1 MLEAC
6 WQLPVAVCTDH
17 RSLDSLLAALS
28 RDTPSALVRRP
39 TQHQMSRL
47 PRYGAEAA
55 KPLWK
60 IEIIERGGML
70 SAIQE
75 INSALD
81 GEQWAEARNQC
92 DSALERWP
100 RWRALRTTRD
110 RVADGPPPTDVSL
123 VEIDEESLPSAR
135 AARVPKHIER
145 MSDVLHKI
153 CDYLAH
159 DYRWSPLWT
168 SKKPFLA
175 SLIEDGP
182 IEDED
187 VDEVYTMAYGP
198 SVCGGGYQDP
208 TNTCKRLVKYQ
219 RLRGVSTAWC
229 QPLYSHVRRL
239 CISFEWF
246 AQMPPELGDRFPN
259 VEALSITGEPVR
271 HLSEAGYVRQAQA
284 ALPECLRR
292 MPRLRAL
299 WLFSIQLQ
307 QFPDWFSELPLTEL
321 YVMFPRPDGSLLY
334 DAFADASLLYP
345 SWVEDEACLP
355 RGLEVLKLECS
366 VVALS
371 LGCVRRLP
379 HLRELV
385 TDYSVDNLPAWL
397 REVTSL
403 RRLRGRATGSDAF
416 LDADLLRDMSLE
428 AVDYSTAS
436 MDQSDGL
443 NVVGFVSTLERLVV
457 GTACGASLR
466 ELNIGG
472 IHLDAVPGCLRA
484 LRLQYLDVKQTGLT
498 SLPQWLAELPLVALK
513 VSDNV
518 RLATLPSSLRSLT
531 SLKVLELSDTN
542 LGGPQPDRG
551 PYGAPY
557 VALAIGGELVKL
569 DRTEAIAEAD
579 RRDAILQPL
588 SVALPDLRIRLHSHS
603 ERHSINM
610 LQIDADKYFW
620 HAKCGFDW
628 LDPVFY
634 TDEDHR
640 MYVMNG
646 IEEAR
651 TRIRARRLAERA
663 RSSE

>member
-1 MLEAC
+1 
-6 WQLPVAVCTDH
+6 
-17 RSLDSLLAALS
+17 
-28 RDTPSALVRRP
+28 
-39 TQHQMSRL
+39 MSRL

-81 GEQWAEARNQC
+81 GEQWAEARNHC
-92 DSALERWP
+92 DRALERWP

-123 VEIDEESLPSAR
+123 VEIDEYSLPSAR

-145 MSDVLHKI
+145 MSDVLPKI

-159 DYRWSPLWT
+159 DYHWSPLWT

-198 SVCGGGYQDP
+198 TLCHGGYIDP
-208 TNTCKRLVKYQ
+208 TSDCTRLVTYQ
-219 RLRGVSTAWC
+219 QLRGVSTSWRL
-229 QPLYSHVRRL
+229 PLYSHVRRL

-246 AQMPPELGDRFPN
+246 AQMPPELGDRFTN
-259 VEALSITGEPVR
+259 VEMVTINGVPYSARPELYQADYVR
-271 HLSEAGYVRQAQA
+271 HAQV

-299 WLFSIQLQ
+299 KISRIQLQ
-307 QFPDWFSELPLTEL
+307 QFPDWFAELPLKEL
-321 YVMFPRPDGSLLY
+321 YVTFPTPGYHAITDG
-334 DAFADASLLYP
+334 SLLYP

-355 RGLEVLKLECS
+355 RGLEVLKLEGS
-366 VVALS
+366 ARALS
-371 LGCVRRLP
+371 LSCVRRLR

-385 TDYSVDNLPAWL
+385 TDYCVESYPAWL

-403 RRLRGRATGSDAF
+403 RRLRASARITF
-416 LDADLLRDMSLE
+416 LDAASIDVLRDMSLE
-428 AVDYSTAS
+428 AVDCSIAFFE
-436 MDQSDGL
+436 QSDGL
-443 NVVGFVSTLERLVV
+443 DVVGLESKLERLVV

-466 ELNIGG
+466 ELNISGL
-472 IHLDAVPGCLRA
+472 HLNAVPGCLRA

-513 VSDNV
+513 VSDCV
-518 RLATLPSSLRSLT
+518 
-531 SLKVLELSDTN
+531 E
-542 LGGPQPDRG
+542 
-551 PYGAPY
+551 
-557 VALAIGGELVKL
+557 
-569 DRTEAIAEAD
+569 
-579 RRDAILQPL
+579 
-588 SVALPDLRIRLHSHS
+588 
-603 ERHSINM
+603 IN
-610 LQIDADKYFW
+610 Q
-620 HAKCGFDW
+620 CVG
-628 LDPVFY
+628 
-634 TDEDHR
+634 
-640 MYVMNG
+640 
-646 IEEAR
+646 R
-651 TRIRARRLAERA
+651 TR
-663 RSSE
+663 

>member
-1 MLEAC
+1 
-6 WQLPVAVCTDH
+6 
-17 RSLDSLLAALS
+17 
-28 RDTPSALVRRP
+28 
-39 TQHQMSRL
+39 MSRL
-47 PRYGAEAA
+47 QRLGAEAA

-70 SAIQE
+70 SAIEE

-81 GEQWAEARNQC
+81 GEQWAEARHHC
-92 DSALERWP
+92 DRALARWP

-110 RVADGPPPTDVSL
+110 RLAEYLWIHYGPTCATPGPRPPPPTDVQL
-123 VEIDEESLPSAR
+123 VEIDEYSLPSAR
-135 AARVPKHIER
+135 AARVPKHISR

-159 DYRWSPLWT
+159 DYHWSPLWT
-168 SKKPFLA
+168 TKKPFLA

-182 IEDED
+182 IEDDD
-187 VDEVYTMAYGP
+187 VEEVYTMAYGP
-198 SVCGGGYQDP
+198 SLCGGGYQDP
-208 TNTCKRLVKYQ
+208 ANTCKRLVKYQ
-219 RLRGVSTAWC
+219 RLRGVSTVWC

-239 CISFEWF
+239 VISFEWF
-246 AQMPPELGDRFPN
+246 ARLPPELGNRFPN
-259 VEALSITGEPVR
+259 VEALTITGPDVR
-271 HLSEAGYVRQAQA
+271 HLSEAGYVRQAQV

-292 MPRLRAL
+292 MPRLGAL
-299 WLFSIQLQ
+299 WLYRIQLQ
-307 QFPDWFSELPLTEL
+307 QFPDWFAELPLKEL
-321 YVMFPRPDGSLLY
+321 YVMFPSPEYGIFDG
-334 DAFADASLLYP
+334 SLLYP
-345 SWVEDEACLP
+345 SWVNDEACLP

-366 VVALS
+366 PVYLHFI
-371 LGCVRRLP
+371 GCVRRLP
-379 HLRELV
+379 RLRELV
-385 TDYSVDNLPAWL
+385 TNYCEHNFPAWL

-403 RRLRGRATGSDAF
+403 RRLSARAQESF
-416 LDADLLRDMSLE
+416 LDVASIDVLRDMSLE
-428 AVDYSTAS
+428 AVDYSTAFFE
-436 MDQSDGL
+436 QSDGL
-443 NVVGFVSTLERLVV
+443 EDVGLESRLERLVV

-472 IHLDAVPGCLRA
+472 LHLDAVPGCLRG

-542 LGGPQPDRG
+542 LGGPQPDKG
-551 PYGAPY
+551 PYGAAH
-557 VALAIGGELVKL
+557 VALAIGGVLVKL

-620 HAKCGFDW
+620 HAQCGFDW
-628 LDPVFY
+628 LDPIFY
-634 TDEDHR
+634 TDEDFPLR
-640 MYVMNG
+640 LISSTSG
-646 IEEAR
+646 IEECR
-651 TRIRARRLAERA
+651 SRIRARRVAERGGA
-663 RSSE
+663 AAAAA

>member
-1 MLEAC
+1 
-6 WQLPVAVCTDH
+6 
-17 RSLDSLLAALS
+17 
-28 RDTPSALVRRP
+28 
-39 TQHQMSRL
+39 MSRFQRL
-47 PRYGAEAA
+47 GAEAA

-81 GEQWAEARNQC
+81 GEQWAEARHHC
-92 DSALERWP
+92 DRALARWP

-110 RVADGPPPTDVSL
+110 RLAEYLWIHYGPTCATPGPRPPPPTDVQL
-123 VEIDEESLPSAR
+123 VEIDEYSLPSAR
-135 AARVPKHIER
+135 AARVPKHISR

-159 DYRWSPLWT
+159 DYHWSPLWT
-168 SKKPFLA
+168 TKKPFLA

-182 IEDED
+182 IEDDD
-187 VDEVYTMAYGP
+187 VEEVYTMTYGP
-198 SVCGGGYQDP
+198 SLCGGGHQDP

-219 RLRGVSTAWC
+219 RLRGVSTVWC

-239 CISFEWF
+239 VISFEWF
-246 AQMPPELGDRFPN
+246 ARLPPELGDRFPN
-259 VEALSITGEPVR
+259 VEALTITGPDVR
-271 HLSEAGYVRQAQA
+271 HLSEAGYVRQAQV

-292 MPRLRAL
+292 MPRLGAL
-299 WLFSIQLQ
+299 WLYRIQLQ
-307 QFPDWFSELPLTEL
+307 QFPDWFAELPLTEL
-321 YVMFPRPDGSLLY
+321 YVMFPSPDYDVFDGSLLC
-334 DAFADASLLYP
+334 P
-345 SWVEDEACLP
+345 SWMEDEACLP

-366 VVALS
+366 PVVIS

-385 TDYSVDNLPAWL
+385 TNYCEHNFPAWL

-403 RRLRGRATGSDAF
+403 RRLSARAQESF
-416 LDADLLRDMSLE
+416 LDVASIGVLRDMSLE
-428 AVDYSTAS
+428 AVDYSTAFFE
-436 MDQSDGL
+436 QSDGL
-443 NVVGFVSTLERLVV
+443 EDVGLESKLERLVV

-472 IHLDAVPGCLRA
+472 LHLDAVPGCLRG

-542 LGGPQPDRG
+542 LGGPQPDKG
-551 PYGAPY
+551 PYGAAH
-557 VALAIGGELVKL
+557 VALAIGGVLVKL

-610 LQIDADKYFW
+610 NQISADKYFW
-620 HAKCGFDW
+620 HAQCGFDW
-628 LDPVFY
+628 LDPIFY
-634 TDEDHR
+634 TDEDFPLR
-640 MYVMNG
+640 FISSMSG
-646 IEEAR
+646 IEACR
-651 TRIRARRLAERA
+651 SRIRARRVAERGGA
-663 RSSE
+663 AAATA

>member
-1 MLEAC
+1 
-6 WQLPVAVCTDH
+6 
-17 RSLDSLLAALS
+17 
-28 RDTPSALVRRP
+28 
-39 TQHQMSRL
+39 MSRFQRL
-47 PRYGAEAA
+47 GAEAA

-70 SAIQE
+70 AAIEE

-81 GEQWAEARNQC
+81 GEQWAEARDHC
-92 DSALERWP
+92 DDALERWP

-110 RVADGPPPTDVSL
+110 RVAEYLSTHDGPPPTDAQL
-123 VEIDEESLPSAR
+123 VEIDEYSLPSAR
-135 AARVPKHIER
+135 AARVPKHISR
-145 MSDVLHKI
+145 MSDVLPKI

-159 DYRWSPLWT
+159 DYHWSPLWT
-168 SKKPFLA
+168 KKPFLA

-187 VDEVYTMAYGP
+187 VDEIYTMAYGP
-198 SVCGGGYQDP
+198 TLCHGGYIDP
-208 TNTCKRLVKYQ
+208 MSDCTRLVTYQ
-219 RLRGVSTAWC
+219 QLRGVSTSWRL
-229 QPLYSHVRRL
+229 PLYSHVRRL

-246 AQMPPELGDRFPN
+246 AQMPPELGDRFTN
-259 VEALSITGEPVR
+259 VEMVTINGIPLSVR
-271 HLSEAGYVRQAQA
+271 RELYQADYVRQAQVV
-284 ALPECLRR
+284 LPECLRR

-299 WLFSIQLQ
+299 KISRIQLQ
-307 QFPDWFSELPLTEL
+307 QFPDWFAELPLTEL
-321 YVMFPRPDGSLLY
+321 YVTFPSPDNDVYG
-334 DAFADASLLYP
+334 SLLYP
-345 SWVEDEACLP
+345 SWVDDEACLP

-366 VVALS
+366 PVVIS

-379 HLRELV
+379 RLRELV
-385 TDYSVDNLPAWL
+385 TNYCVESFPAWL

-403 RRLRGRATGSDAF
+403 RRLRATARIYF
-416 LDADLLRDMSLE
+416 LDAASIDVLRDMSLE
-428 AVDYSTAS
+428 AVDYSTAF

-443 NVVGFVSTLERLVV
+443 DVIGLESKLERLVV

-472 IHLDAVPGCLRA
+472 LHLNAVPGCLRG

-498 SLPQWLAELPLVALK
+498 SLPQWLAELPLVCLR

-518 RLATLPSSLRSLT
+518 RLATLPPSLRTLT

-542 LGGPQPDRG
+542 LGGPQPNAYWVG
-551 PYGAPY
+551 GAAFP
-557 VALAIGGELVKL
+557 ALAIGGDLVKL
-569 DRTEAIAEAD
+569 DRAEAIAEAD

-603 ERHSINM
+603 ERHNVDM
-610 LQIDADKYFW
+610 LQITADKYFW

-628 LDPVFY
+628 LDPIFY
-634 TDEDHR
+634 TDEDLQLR
-640 MYVMNG
+640 ELNG
-646 IEEAR
+646 IEECR
-651 TRIRARRLAERA
+651 SRIRARRLAERA

>member
-1 MLEAC
+1 
-6 WQLPVAVCTDH
+6 
-17 RSLDSLLAALS
+17 
-28 RDTPSALVRRP
+28 
-39 TQHQMSRL
+39 MSRL

-60 IEIIERGGML
+60 IEIIEKGGML
-70 SAIQE
+70 SAIEE

-81 GEQWAEARNQC
+81 GEQWAEARDHC
-92 DSALERWP
+92 DRARERWP

-110 RVADGPPPTDVSL
+110 RVADYLSTHDGPPPTDVSL

-208 TNTCKRLVKYQ
+208 ANTCKRLVNYQ
-219 RLRGVSTAWC
+219 RLRGVSTSWRL
-229 QPLYSHVRRL
+229 PLYSHVRRL

-307 QFPDWFSELPLTEL
+307 QFPDWFAQLPLTEL
-321 YVMFPRPDGSLLY
+321 YVMFPRPLGG
-334 DAFADASLLYP
+334 AFRDVSLLYP
-345 SWVEDEACLP
+345 SWAEDEACLP
-355 RGLEVLKLECS
+355 RGLEVIKFEGW
-366 VVALS
+366 ADNLS
-371 LGCVRRLP
+371 LSCVRRLP

-385 TDYSVDNLPAWL
+385 TEYCVNILPEWL

-403 RRLRGRATGSDAF
+403 RRLRARASGFDSV

-428 AVDYSTAS
+428 AIDYSTAS
-436 MDQSDGL
+436 FDQSDGL
-443 NVVGFVSTLERLVV
+443 RSVDLESKLERLVV

-472 IHLDAVPGCLRA
+472 IHLNAVPGCLRG

-579 RRDAILQPL
+579 RRDVILQPL
-588 SVALPDLRIRLHSHS
+588 SVALPDLRIRLHSHL

-628 LDPVFY
+628 LDPIFY

-646 IEEAR
+646 IEECR
-651 TRIRARRLAERA
+651 SRIRARRVAERA